1 MNCKTIFKL
10 YDSQVGLSKVTIF
23 EKAIVLV
30 RIDYRTKY
38 RKLEMN
44 QNTLNLLK
52 MRTLRNIA
60 KLSEDMN
67 LKIHGVFNRK

>member
-1 MNCKTIFKL
+1 MNCKTNFKL
-10 YDSQVGLSKVTIF
+10 YVSQVGLSKVTIF
-23 EKAIVLV
+23 EKGIVLV

-60 KLSEDMN
+60 KLFEDMN